1 MRVTGVTDI
10 VEGGATR
17 SRFGVDAAQVVIVA
31 APVQS
36 HASAGETQSA
46 CCVA

>member
-17 SRFGVDAAQVVIVA
+17 SRFGVDVDAAQVVIVA
-31 APVQS
+31 APV
-36 HASAGETQSA
+36 
-46 CCVA
+46 